1 MINGKEDKYL
11 LTLSSSIL
19 ATDKTMLLE
28 VFLIRVYG
36 WL

>member
-1 MINGKEDKYL
+1 MINGKDDKYL

-19 ATDKTMLLE
+19 ATDRTILLE
-28 VFLIRVYG
+28 VFLMSVSG